1 MGGWRT
7 YFCSVYKRTIIGYPF
22 SMQIVTGNRRKL
34 RFLKP
39 SPRLRQLLILNA
51 LASNG
56 RLSQR
61 RLAELVGL
69 SPSVV
74 NEYLTRFLTQGLIEK
89 EPLNARDFQ
98 YHLTAKGES
107 HLSEMT
113 VEYMREAFFLFSRGK
128 EELAKHLVE
137 LQQRYGF
144 RRVAL
149 YSAGEVTEL
158 VIHALSGLPIQ
169 LVAILDDDPEKQGRV
184 MFGYPVM
191 GAERSKHLGVDAIIV
206 TTFRYRQAIMERI
219 RHLTGEGIQVIGL

>member
-1 MGGWRT
+1 
-7 YFCSVYKRTIIGYPF
+7 
-22 SMQIVTGNRRKL
+22 MQIVTGNRRKL

-113 VEYMREAFFLFSRGK
+113 VE
-128 EELAKHLVE
+128 
-137 LQQRYGF
+137 
-144 RRVAL
+144 
-149 YSAGEVTEL
+149 
-158 VIHALSGLPIQ
+158 
-169 LVAILDDDPEKQGRV
+169 
-184 MFGYPVM
+184 
-191 GAERSKHLGVDAIIV
+191 
-206 TTFRYRQAIMERI
+206 
-219 RHLTGEGIQVIGL
+219 